1 MATGTQWVVLQ
12 TLAQVD
18 PCLPTPECPFPLAPC
33 STPPH
38 SLHPSDPDHH
48 VLPQLPPGTLH
59 CSASL
64 WPHRAW
70 FDSPSAPPG
79 ILLSRVTFSGTFS
92 QTRVIL
98 GPGPAALGLTEEG
111 QRPTHPTL
119 GLEAPGGVPVAR
131 DEGRGWEE
139 ACPPAWVKLLEKKG
153 SPCGPFCPCP
163 HSFLLTWD
171 RDMRLGVRQPSLDHR
186 DRAQPLR

>member
-1 MATGTQWVVLQ
+1 MPQDLDRAWLPAVCTAEAPSPASYAAYWQIKHMFPLEGSQHGYRHTMGGF
-12 TLAQVD
+12 AD
-18 PCLPTPECPFPLAPC
+18 PCSGGPRLPTPECPFPLAPC

-38 SLHPSDPDHH
+38 SLHPSEPDHH
-48 VLPQLPPGTLH
+48 VFPQLPPGTLH

-64 WPHRAW
+64 WPHQAW

-79 ILLSRVTFSGTFS
+79 ILLSRVTFSGTLP

-111 QRPTHPTL
+111 QRPTHPPL

-139 ACPPAWVKLLEKKG
+139 ACPPAWVKLL
-153 SPCGPFCPCP
+153 
-163 HSFLLTWD
+163 
-171 RDMRLGVRQPSLDHR
+171 
-186 DRAQPLR
+186 